1 MVKERSEPN
10 PLVPDCDLSHT
21 VERIGR
27 AGPALCP
34 GRVLLARVSL
44 GQAPSLSRLRSR
56 GAGFVRRLRWYY
68 GPVRLPDL
76 VRRRS
81 TALGLAGA
89 SRGAI
94 RHERGWA
101 LPVLAQEVS
110 ARAAGLRPRR
120 ARQELA
126 LSLLSDVAF
135 RLA

>member
-1 MVKERSEPN
+1 YGALAYAVGGLR
-10 PLVPDCDLSHT
+10 
-21 VERIGR
+21 R

-34 GRVLLARVSL
+34 RGFLLARVSL

-56 GAGFVRRLRWYY
+56 GAGFVRRLRWYDV
-68 GPVRLPDL
+68 PVRLPDL

-126 LSLLSDVAF
+126 VSLLSDG
-135 RLA
+135 